1 MANDTKW
8 MEMEKE
14 IPFVPYPGLDFT
26 GLAGEQPLR
35 ISGIS
40 YDVPGQFFK
49 LRLAWLSQEP
59 MASEAM
65 LKLGAGWKVRG

>member
-1 MANDTKW
+1 
-8 MEMEKE
+8 
-14 IPFVPYPGLDFT
+14 
-26 GLAGEQPLR
+26 LR